1 MTASTAP
8 SRTAQQQHRNGLGL
22 SALGLGAAGILL
34 GVFAAGAWFV
44 VVPVGLLA
52 LIFGVF
58 GVSQKRY
65 YASDAATAVIGMI
78 AGAVTLAL
86 GIWGT
91 GTFLDGL
98 HQPSAVSSVSGR
110 AVPAVPAVA
119 QGPAARPFGPPPGRP
134 SGPPWT
140 TGGTITW
147 GQPHDFGN
155 NVVVAISA
163 PVAFT
168 PASAGAGGAVPRSV
182 VLSVTVTN
190 CGTAA
195 YRPDKSVYAP
205 SATFDGHPLH
215 QIPLPGG
222 TVDAPKSA
230 AISPGQSVGYR
241 VAYTLPTQSGELHLT
256 LRPNPNAAKA
266 VIGGQA

>member
-8 SRTAQQQHRNGLGL
+8 SRPAQHRNGLGL

-44 VVPVGLLA
+44 VVPVGLLT

-65 YASDAATAVIGMI
+65 YAAPDVTTAVIGVI
-78 AGAVTLAL
+78 AGVVTLAM

-98 HQPSAVSSVSGR
+98 HHSAAATPVNGR
-110 AVPAVPAVA
+110 AVPAVA
-119 QGPAARPFGPPPGRP
+119 QGPAARPYGPPQGRP
-134 SGPPWT
+134 SGPPWLA
-140 TGGTITW
+140 GGTITW

-163 PVAFT
+163 PVAFG
-168 PASAGAGGAVPRSV
+168 PAGSGGAAARSV
-182 VLSVTVTN
+182 VLSVTITN

-195 YRPDKSVYAP
+195 YQPDRSVYAP
-205 SATFDGHPLH
+205 SATFNGRPLH
-215 QIPLPGG
+215 PIPPPGG
-222 TVDAPKSA
+222 TVDTPKTA
-230 AISPGQSVGYR
+230 AIEPGRSVGYR
-241 VAYTLPTQSGELHLT
+241 VAYALPTQSGELHLT
-256 LRPNPNAAKA
+256 LRPNPNAAQA